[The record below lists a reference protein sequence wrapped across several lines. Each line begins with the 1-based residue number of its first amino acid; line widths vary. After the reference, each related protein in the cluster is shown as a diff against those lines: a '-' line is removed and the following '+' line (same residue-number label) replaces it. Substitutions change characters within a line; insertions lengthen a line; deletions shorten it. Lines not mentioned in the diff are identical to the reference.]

1 MIGNASLDVIEEVMR
16 RESGMYLKCVDRVNE
31 WNVSAF
37 VTAGNLK
44 MILLHE
50 NKNEEGIRLFFVEVW
65 ELYVKSR
72 LNPFLVF
79 STQFDT
85 RVRQSAKKYL

>member
-1 MIGNASLDVIEEVMR
+1 
-16 RESGMYLKCVDRVNE
+16 VNE

-50 NKNEEGIRLFFVEVW
+50 NKNEEGIRIFFNEVW

-79 STQFDT
+79 SLQFDT